1 MPALSPR
8 YRHLSPPSPRA
19 GRASPTAPQRRR
31 RRRPGSLWS
40 AGGERQAAA
49 SPSHSPAP
57 GSPPPA
63 AEGHLCAAV
72 PCRYKA
78 TEPHRQRQRRVS
90 RPGSRRRAAVT
101 LGGGGGGGGDSPG
114 GGAAGQERRCPRR
127 AAAAT
132 RPRCGCGCGGG
143 GAGEPGCGCTSAQPS
158 VSSRCRRAGGCGL
171 PIAGCRPPHA
181 RRQRRKVPRRA
192 APPCRQPGNAAGGR
206 PGRAGPGGA
215 RALLPP
221 LPAGCWRAGTAPEP
235 GSVLA
240 EVSPFASF

>member
-72 PCRYKA
+72 PCRAVPLQGYRA
-78 TEPHRQRQRRVS
+78 TQAAAEAGQPAGKPAACSGDIGRRRRRRRRLARRRRRGAGAPV
-90 RPGSRRRAAVT
+90 PAAGGSRHSPSLWLWLWRRRGGRAGLRVHKRPA
-101 LGGGGGGGGDSPG
+101 LGLLPLP
-114 GGAAGQERRCPRR
+114 PRWRLR
-127 AAAAT
+127 ATHSGLPAAT
-132 RPRCGCGCGGG
+132 RTQ
-143 GAGEPGCGCTSAQPS
+143 AAAES
-158 VSSRCRRAGGCGL
+158 
-171 PIAGCRPPHA
+171 
-181 RRQRRKVPRRA
+181 
-192 APPCRQPGNAAGGR
+192 APPGG
-206 PGRAGPGGA
+206 
-215 RALLPP
+215 PP
-221 LPAGCWRAGTAPEP
+221 LPPAR
-235 GSVLA
+235 
-240 EVSPFASF
+240 